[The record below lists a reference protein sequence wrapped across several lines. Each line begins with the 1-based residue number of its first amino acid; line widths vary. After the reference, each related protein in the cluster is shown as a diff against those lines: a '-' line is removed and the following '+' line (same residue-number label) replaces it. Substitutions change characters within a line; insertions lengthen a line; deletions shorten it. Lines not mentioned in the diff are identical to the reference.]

1 MPKSL
6 YYMAFKA
13 TKKEWGELYI
23 LFRILAD
30 GGIYYGRV
38 DGQPDREHR
47 HTVTQIVRQEQ
58 TGIRKYR
65 INEERVSIFSSSSE
79 EEECFENTRE
89 EHTIP
94 EISRK
99 EILRIAGLILE
110 LMRMEDELIESSDEI
125 EEFLDQ
131 TGIYDLHTISKKQV
145 NMDLHFGDF
154 DSVSVGCN
162 IWSRIGNSFR
172 LLDGGRAAN
181 LKLEQGGIKFSN
193 PTVNK
198 INALE
203 AANAND
209 TVKERM
215 FLIERLGGVL
225 KYSEPADKV
234 FRANLAMIDL
244 HLGRLITEMLR
255 VFHVE
260 GISKVTDLT
269 ERMKQINPL
278 KVKAELIEKH
288 LYYEYKV
295 KQLLLVAA
303 FGMRPAKQFTGEEM
317 VPGAI
322 VMLNSDGTPVYYPT
336 TDRNF
341 FGEFLYRNIRFE
353 KGSTEKDKYGYLE
366 KENGIYYFKLNLK
379 LGFTKR

>member
-1 MPKSL
+1 
-6 YYMAFKA
+6 MAFKA

-23 LFRILAD
+23 LLRMLAD

-38 DGQPDREHR
+38 DGQPDMEHR
-47 HTVTQIVRQEQ
+47 HVITQIVRQEQ
-58 TGIRKYR
+58 PGIRKYR
-65 INEERVSIFSSSSE
+65 IDEEGISIFSSSSG
-79 EEECFENTRE
+79 EEECLENVRE
-89 EHTIP
+89 EHTISG
-94 EISRK
+94 ISRK

-110 LMRMEDELIESSDEI
+110 LMRMEEEILESSDQI

-131 TGIYDLHTISKKQV
+131 MGIYDLHTISKKHV
-145 NMDLHFGDF
+145 NMDLCFGDYG
-154 DSVSVGCN
+154 SASVGCN

-181 LKLEQGGIKFSN
+181 MKLEQSGIKFSN

-203 AANAND
+203 ASNAND

-225 KYSEPADKV
+225 KYSEPADRV

-255 VFHVE
+255 IFHVE

-269 ERMKQINPL
+269 KRMKQINPL
-278 KVKAELIEKH
+278 KVKTELIEKH
-288 LYYEYKV
+288 LYYEYKI
-295 KQLLLVAA
+295 KQLLLIAA

-322 VMLNSDGTPVYYPT
+322 ILLNNDGTPVYYPT
-336 TDRNF
+336 ADRNF

-379 LGFTKR
+379 LGFIKR

>member
-1 MPKSL
+1 
-6 YYMAFKA
+6 MAFKA

-23 LFRILAD
+23 LLRMLAD

-38 DGQPDREHR
+38 DGQPDMEHR
-47 HTVTQIVRQEQ
+47 HVITQIVRQEQ
-58 TGIRKYR
+58 PGIRKYR
-65 INEERVSIFSSSSE
+65 IDEEGISIFSSSSG
-79 EEECFENTRE
+79 EEECLENVRE
-89 EHTIP
+89 EHTISG
-94 EISRK
+94 ISRK

-110 LMRMEDELIESSDEI
+110 LMRMEEEILESSDQI

-131 TGIYDLHTISKKQV
+131 MGIYDLHTISKKHV
-145 NMDLHFGDF
+145 NMDLCFGDYGSAF
-154 DSVSVGCN
+154 VGCN

-181 LKLEQGGIKFSN
+181 MKLEQSGIKFSN

-203 AANAND
+203 ASNAND

-225 KYSEPADKV
+225 KYSEPADRV

-255 VFHVE
+255 IFHVE

-269 ERMKQINPL
+269 KRMKQINPL
-278 KVKAELIEKH
+278 KVKTELIEKH
-288 LYYEYKV
+288 LYYEYKI
-295 KQLLLVAA
+295 KQLLLIAA

-322 VMLNSDGTPVYYPT
+322 ILLNNDGTPVYYPT
-336 TDRNF
+336 ADRNF

-379 LGFTKR
+379 LGFIKR